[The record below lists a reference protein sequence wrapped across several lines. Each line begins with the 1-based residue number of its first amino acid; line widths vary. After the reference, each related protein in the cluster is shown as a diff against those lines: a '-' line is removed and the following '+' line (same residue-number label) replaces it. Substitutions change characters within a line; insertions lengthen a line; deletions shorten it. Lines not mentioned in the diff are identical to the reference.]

1 MLGASVSCCSAIQNK
16 MSLTI
21 IQYQCVHNNFAGSL
35 YTGPLAVVWLGR
47 IFFFEWTVVI
57 KWEDVIQV
65 RKHDDG
71 VRIEVSTPKP
81 ATYDF
86 QQLFNLDKVWSSLV
100 SLHNDTILDTPR
112 RAPTPRQITRGLR
125 RMSSDPL
132 RMSKYFNFDEEP
144 AICQDTPS
152 YKSPPGRVSRTVSA
166 PLSIQDS
173 TEPVVAST
181 GDKATLEK
189 QWSVVLE
196 DTTAYAETAVEVSEV
211 GHDIVF
217 AT

>member
-1 MLGASVSCCSAIQNK
+1 
-16 MSLTI
+16 
-21 IQYQCVHNNFAGSL
+21 
-35 YTGPLAVVWLGR
+35 VVWLGR

-144 AICQDTPS
+144 AIFQDTS
-152 YKSPPGRVSRTVSA
+152 LYKSPPRRVSRTVST
-166 PLSIQDS
+166 PLSISNRHDS

-181 GDKATLEK
+181 GAKATLEK

-196 DTTAYAETAVEVSEV
+196 DTIAYAETAVEVSQV
-211 GHDIVF
+211 GHDILF
-217 AT
+217 ATFYMYFCHD